1 MSNITMGY
9 INNKGEFF
17 ENIRNI
23 KFQDRKPFLFGKFY
37 TENKN
42 NNNSSTFS
50 DMDESYGV
58 YIYKSFYDDRKALRI
73 YKDFINFQITFH
85 DDEKL
90 VSELQKRQKN
100 IKLTEFPTGIITI
113 ENKIIGQEIPYYD
126 NHKTIKAEIEEIKD
140 IKKLLL
146 YYKQIIDIIEE
157 LLKNNIYYADL
168 NTGNFLVK
176 NDIIKLIDFESGFI
190 SFDGNYK
197 YIINNLINLLKSLKK
212 NLTIDFN
219 FSNNSTIEEIREEI
233 NLKTKRLM

>member
-1 MSNITMGY
+1 MLKIENFYKDEHGKVY
-9 INNKGEFF
+9 
-17 ENIRNI
+17 NIRNI
-23 KFQDRKPFLFGKFY
+23 NCDEISDLDKILGKIIDNSKE
-37 TENKN
+37 ENK
-42 NNNSSTFS
+42 SI
-50 DMDESYGV
+50 DIYGLDDGT
-58 YIYKSFYDDRKALRI
+58 YLNQSKLDDKKALKIYKNFNM
-73 YKDFINFQITFH
+73 YKYTNYNDHILV
-85 DDEKL
+85 DKL
-90 VSELQKRQKN
+90 QQKQDSV
-100 IKLTEFPTGIITI
+100 KLTEFPTGIITI

-176 NDIIKLIDFESGFI
+176 NDIIKLIDFELGFI
-190 SFDGNYK
+190 NFDGNYK